1 MKGSERDGEN
11 LGKPLAIFGHEDEGM
26 RKMTYPLF
34 IYLFIL
40 FLVLSKVYS
49 KK

>member
-1 MKGSERDGEN
+1 MNGSERDGEN
-11 LGKPLAIFGHEDEGM
+11 FGKPLAIFGHEDEGM

-34 IYLFIL
+34 IL
-40 FLVLSKVYS
+40 FLVLSKAYS